1 MTSMRTLAALLLV
14 LSTSATAGAQD
25 LVLEDTGPDDAPRY
39 FAVPF
44 SVPAG
49 TVEIEVRHDDLSD
62 PSSPTSSPSDRASS
76 RPK

>member
-1 MTSMRTLAALLLV
+1 MRTLAALLLV

-25 LVLEDTGPDDAPRY
+25 LVLEDTVPDDAPRY

-49 TVEIEVRHDDLSD
+49 TV
-62 PSSPTSSPSDRASS
+62 
-76 RPK
+76 